1 MNLNLASLG
10 LTWSFFAWSS
20 ALFAALALFSWW
32 IIRKRLRDFWLPIV
46 RVFSIPV
53 SRLPRIV
60 LQRPPMIPF
69 LIFLLLAILSVFW
82 SLRPSQKVRIEDEPD
97 VRRIHVFIDMSP
109 SVSAQVSVAEL
120 GKTVVSLLDRV
131 SDKAKVSFGTSHG
144 DNIYEMTTPSAA
156 GDLLTGLG
164 FHRGGSKIGTGIRS
178 QLTRVG
184 KVDQLFIVS
193 DRDQHSWTGFQWQ
206 YLTVDSEVNHVD
218 LDDTS
223 KRLAKPNVFIQDV
236 RYLSTAGSTSMD
248 WEIEISVGVPSRSA
262 SGTLTASVG
271 GEAMATA
278 TWEVQE
284 SRRTTVVS
292 IAWPAAKVK
301 TDVLDEPIE
310 WLVDVTGGDL
320 MQMDNKFLTPIKGRR
335 DLVVLLG
342 EPAGELRLEDPL
354 LPLETALRVS
364 GYSVARYDRW
374 PMVNHGSQAS
384 KFDVP
389 GVLVLMGGDAMSLDS
404 WCPVAAAEASGE
416 GKLGP
421 LWLTPRS
428 LGESFK
434 PMCQCLTRLGA
445 GVTNDMC
452 EGGLTRNDWITL
464 LRSLGA
470 KQVGGEIG
478 SASGSVAMM
487 LSEPNLPR
495 DFLLFTAPAKP
506 IPEAGLTWGLFPIM
520 IKDLM
525 LFSTGKMFAGGT
537 EGGLA
542 GAWPRIS
549 DVSKADGE
557 GVNGADGWV
566 QIFRTTNVPVGE
578 SLMAVVKSAD
588 LPSSW
593 AATMAGGKIAGTT
606 GGREIDDSQNW
617 VTFLVMA
624 ALLLMVSEILWFW
637 RESRIKKLVGLLFV
651 LSSAAM
657 VFDSRALYAQAQVDI
672 LGYQGRSEVS
682 FRALA
687 KEVASRT
694 SLELAPKPGIFSAF
708 DDVASASP
716 WLWTN
721 GVSKLSGKDGRLSD
735 SARLWLKRGGILI
748 LDGSQP
754 AGILEKFIEPLM
766 LGTVRPTGWMAMPP
780 DHEFMRSFYLLNSLP
795 TCKGRGWRVFSFDG
809 RVAAI
814 ETPYSVLSIL
824 EDRASDWKCEGNV
837 PYEQHVRI
845 FVNLM
850 MTAFT
855 TDYKRDQIH
864 LPEIL
869 KRLRVQ

>member
-1 MNLNLASLG
+1 MGLNLATLG
-10 LTWSFFAWSS
+10 VTWSFFALAS
-20 ALFAALALFSWW
+20 LILAAMAVFVWW

-60 LQRPPMIPF
+60 VQRPPMIPF
-69 LIFLLLAILSVFW
+69 LIFLFLAVLAVFW
-82 SLRPSQKVRIEDEPD
+82 ALRPTQKVRIEDEPD

-120 GKTVVSLLDRV
+120 GKTVVSLLSQV

-144 DNIYEMTTPSAA
+144 DNIYEMTSPSAA

-206 YLTVDSEVNHVD
+206 YLTVDSDVNHVD
-218 LDDTS
+218 LDDAS
-223 KRLAKPNVFIQDV
+223 KRLAKPNVFVQDV

-248 WEIEISVGVPSRSA
+248 WEIEISVGVPTRPA

-278 TWEVQE
+278 NWDIQDG
-284 SRRTTVVS
+284 RRTTVVS
-292 IAWPAAKVK
+292 IAWPASKVHA
-301 TDVLDEPIE
+301 DVLDEPIE
-310 WLVDVTGGDL
+310 WSLDVSGGDL
-320 MQMDNKFLTPIKGRR
+320 MSMDNKFLTPIKGRR

-374 PMVNHGSQAS
+374 PVVKQGTQAS

-389 GVLVLMGGDAMSLDS
+389 GVLVLMGGDAMNLDS
-404 WCPVAAAEASGE
+404 WCPTAVAESSGE

-428 LGESFK
+428 LGESFR
-434 PMCQCLTRLGA
+434 PMCQCLSRLGA

-452 EGGLTRNDWITL
+452 EGGLARNDWISL
-464 LRSLGA
+464 LRALGA

-495 DFLLFTAPAKP
+495 DFLLFTAPVKP

-549 DVSKADGE
+549 DVSRADGE
-557 GVNGADGWV
+557 GVNGADGWTQV
-566 QIFRTTNVPVGE
+566 FRTTNVPVGE
-578 SLMAVVKSAD
+578 SLMATVKSSD
-588 LPSSW
+588 LPSTW
-593 AATMAGGKIAGTT
+593 AATIAGGKLAATI
-606 GGREIDDSQNW
+606 GGREVEDSRAW
-617 VTFLVMA
+617 VSALAMTTLV
-624 ALLLMVSEILWFW
+624 LLLLELLWFW
-637 RESRIKKLVGLLFV
+637 RDSRLKKMVSLLFV
-651 LSSAAM
+651 LSAGATLI
-657 VFDSRALYAQAQVDI
+657 DSGALFAQAQLDI
-672 LGYQGRSEVS
+672 LGYQGRAEVS
-682 FRALA
+682 FRALS

-694 SLELAPKPGIFSAF
+694 SLELAPKPGVFPAF

-721 GVSKLSGKDGRLSD
+721 SVSKLAGKDGRISD
-735 SARLWLKRGGILI
+735 AARLWLKRGGILI
-748 LDGSQP
+748 LDGSQS
-754 AGILEKFIEPLM
+754 AGVLEKFTEPLM
-766 LGTVRPTGWMAMPP
+766 VGTVRPTGWMAMPP

-795 TCKGRGWRVFSFDG
+795 ACKGRGWRVFSFDG

-824 EDRASDWKCEGNV
+824 EDKSSEWKCEGNV